1 MTLTIVVVGLVLA
14 PPTGW
19 LLGAWLADLTQGAL
33 ALVLGRPGHRRQ
45 RLVELRARSRR
56 LARPIALATR
66 RRTRPTRLT
75 PARSATRP
83 PEKLTS
89 GLR

>member
-1 MTLTIVVVGLVLA
+1 MTLTLVIVGLVLA

-45 RLVELRARSRR
+45 RRVELRAR
-56 LARPIALATR
+56 RPLGQA
-66 RRTRPTRLT
+66 P
-75 PARSATRP
+75 P
-83 PEKLTS
+83 PEA
-89 GLR
+89 R